1 VSCNAHGG
9 TKGRASGPHLVA
21 SHPWSWPSA
30 PADRR
35 WNDPPPPVSKMV
47 ALKTAVDEQVEASG
61 SDRKLLPNVQD
72 PHRKIGQGN
81 GPAKTV
87 AKPGRCQHRG
97 KAFAGSSIDFQ
108 KWTATSRGRLDARAS
123 HVERRAGEST
133 QEWTSTSQTGVTPS
147 VERHA
152 SGAKSRTTLPNRGE
166 RRPNRPITTQV
177 EIDQRT

>member
-1 VSCNAHGG
+1 MSCNAHGG

-21 SHPWSWPSA
+21 SLTWSWPSA

-72 PHRKIGQGN
+72 PHRKMGQGN

-166 RRPNRPITTQV
+166 RRPNRPIATQV